1 MKDDTS
7 ITLASLFGAAPQNDF
22 RGVGEGEPPGLAH
35 TQKDPPATH
44 DQNRSISK
52 VASQK
57 IKKSD
62 KLIAKVASQ
71 IIGTL
76 PEKPVALSDLFD
88 IPRCKGVPL
97 DQEAEPLVYRLV
109 EPMFRTKEESRKA
122 AMAATP
128 ENMERI
134 KSMVSDYLWR
144 MNNLY
149 VILDEDGNT
158 VQFTMRPEQLEFAR
172 NRHNRNFVP
181 KARKLGMSTFIVL
194 DYLDSCL
201 FNRNFRAGHIDL
213 KEEDAKDKLA
223 IARFAWDKGPTDHP
237 NEGIRL
243 LWQRIHATN
252 PLARTSSTSRLQWRN
267 GSIQS
272 AGVRYTGKT
281 PFKLHVSE
289 YGPIAVNAPRVA
301 VDIKRGS
308 MNSVPKSG
316 KIDVET
322 TMEGGRIGECY
333 SIFEQAQKAAQLDEL
348 TELDWKLHYF
358 SWLGHPSYKL
368 PGKKPARQ
376 STHDY
381 FEKVQ
386 KEDPDEIKKHF
397 KDGIV
402 PNERRAWWEKKHE
415 DLGDLMWQQYPT
427 IISECVKT
435 KVAGQIYPY
444 TNQLR
449 ALGRVREFA
458 HEKHL
463 PFFVSTDLGS
473 SDNIAMWLHQP
484 AGADHNVIDC
494 KFGEEDPDTKG
505 AAFVAKQ
512 VLKWEQEYG
521 IITQILLPHDANIT
535 DKGGGVTYV
544 EALVK
549 CGIDRKRI
557 VVVQR
562 TPDVWAGIEAVRRL
576 LPKCWFHSRCDQKP
590 KDPEGNEYPSGFARL
605 ENYRTKPAVEGEK
618 VVNLPVHDICS
629 HAADGFRN
637 FAEALALHRVKTH
650 LRIDVDDTGHQFM
663 NAPTGQGQG
672 KVTVTMITA

>member
-1 MKDDTS
+1 
-7 ITLASLFGAAPQNDF
+7 
-22 RGVGEGEPPGLAH
+22 
-35 TQKDPPATH
+35 
-44 DQNRSISK
+44 
-52 VASQK
+52 
-57 IKKSD
+57 
-62 KLIAKVASQ
+62 
-71 IIGTL
+71 
-76 PEKPVALSDLFD
+76 
-88 IPRCKGVPL
+88 
-97 DQEAEPLVYRLV
+97 
-109 EPMFRTKEESRKA
+109 
-122 AMAATP
+122 
-128 ENMERI
+128 MERI
-134 KSMVSDYLWR
+134 KSMMADYMWR
-144 MNNLY
+144 MDNLY

-158 VQFTMRPEQLEFAR
+158 VPFKMRPEQREFAT
-172 NRHNRNFVP
+172 NRHNLNFVP

-201 FNRNFRAGHIDL
+201 FASKGNFRCGHIDM

-223 IARFAWDKGPTDHP
+223 IARFAWDNGPLNHP
-237 NEGIRL
+237 NEGIKL
-243 LWQRIHATN
+243 IWQRIHATN
-252 PLARTSSTSRLQWRN
+252 PLGRTTSSSKLVWRN

-281 PFKLHVSE
+281 PFRLHVSE
-289 YGPIAVNAPRVA
+289 YGPIAAKDARVA

-308 MNSVPKSG
+308 MGSVPKTG

-333 SIFEQAQKAAQLDEL
+333 AIFEQAQKATQLEEM
-348 TELDWKLHYF
+348 TEMDWKLHFF

-368 PGKKPARQ
+368 SQKKPSKQ
-376 STHDY
+376 STIDY
-381 FEKVQ
+381 FERIQ
-386 KEDPDEIKKHF
+386 KEYPEEIKKHWA
-397 KDGIV
+397 DGVV

-415 DLGDLMWQQYPT
+415 SLGDLMWQQYPT
-427 IISECVKT
+427 VIAECVKT

-444 TNQLR
+444 CNQLR
-449 ALGRVREFA
+449 SLGRVREFA

-494 KFGEEDPDTKG
+494 KFGEGDPDTKG

-512 VLKWEQEYG
+512 VLQWEQEYG
-521 IITQILLPHDANIT
+521 IIAQILLPHDANIT

-544 EALVK
+544 EALAK

-557 VVVQR
+557 VVVPR

-650 LRIDVDDTGHQFM
+650 LRIDADETGHHFITSP
-663 NAPTGQGQG
+663 AGQGQG
-672 KVTVTMITA
+672 KVTVTMTTA